1 MDVDIVIQKAE
12 SILRQAHN
20 YKSIE
25 AQKTA
30 IEGAPSGSLV
40 VNEQSLPVEGDG
52 FDNLLEAKVVHLGG
66 TMGLIKIEMDELC
79 DEIIVEIATL

>member
-1 MDVDIVIQKAE
+1 MDIDVVIKKAE
-12 SILRQAHN
+12 SMLEQAHN

-30 IEGAPSGSLV
+30 IEGAPSGALV

-52 FDNLLEAKVVHLGG
+52 FDNLLQAKVVPLGG
-66 TMGLIKIEMDELC
+66 TMGLINTSMDTLC
-79 DEIIVEIATL
+79 DEIIVELAS

>member
-1 MDVDIVIQKAE
+1 MDVDIIIKKAE
-12 SILRQAHN
+12 SILHQAQN

-25 AQKTA
+25 AQKA
-30 IEGAPSGSLV
+30 SIEGAPSGALV

-52 FDNLLEAKVVHLGG
+52 FDNLLEAKVVHLSG
-66 TMGLIKIEMDELC
+66 TMGLIKIEMDNLC

>member
-1 MDVDIVIQKAE
+1 MDVDIIIQKAE

-25 AQKTA
+25 AQKVL
-30 IEGAPSGSLV
+30 IEGAPSGALV

-52 FDNLLEAKVVHLGG
+52 FDNLLEDKVVHLSG
-66 TMGLIKIEMDELC
+66 TMGLIKIEMDDLC

>member
-1 MDVDIVIQKAE
+1 MDIDVVIKKAE
-12 SILRQAHN
+12 SMLEQAHN

-30 IEGAPSGSLV
+30 IEGAPSGALV

-52 FDNLLEAKVVHLGG
+52 FDNLLQAKVVHLGG
-66 TMGLIKIEMDELC
+66 TMGLINTSMDTLC
-79 DEIIVEIATL
+79 DEIIVELAS